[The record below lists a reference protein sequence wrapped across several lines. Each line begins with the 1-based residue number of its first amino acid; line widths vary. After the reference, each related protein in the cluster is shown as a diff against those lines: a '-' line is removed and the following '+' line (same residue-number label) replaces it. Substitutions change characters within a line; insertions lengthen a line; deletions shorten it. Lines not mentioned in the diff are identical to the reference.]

1 MSRSEIIA
9 EWFVMPVEQIATTLK
24 ALEAALGLETD
35 EIKQLIADGEAIIAK
50 RQQAAPP
57 KRGRPRRKEVI
68 QKE

>member
-9 EWFVMPVEQIATTLK
+9 AWCVMGVEQIATTIQ
-24 ALEAALGLETD
+24 ALEAALDLETD
-35 EIKQLIADGEAIIAK
+35 EIENLIADGKAIIAK
-50 RQQAAPP
+50 RQEEKPA